1 MKTVVAVSIDSSLAS
16 QLQKKTKGTRSR
28 IVERALRAYLKG
40 ETDYSIQD
48 VETKILATVLM
59 TRLQQE
65 NDWNHTPLS
74 LMLMELRES
83 L

>member
-1 MKTVVAVSIDSSLAS
+1 MKTVVAISIDTSLAS

-74 LMLMELRES
+74 LMLMELRET

>member
-1 MKTVVAVSIDSSLAS
+1 MKTVVAISIDTSLAS

>member
-1 MKTVVAVSIDSSLAS
+1 MKTVIAVSIDTNLAK
-16 QLQKKTKGTRSR
+16 QLERKTKGTRSR
-28 IVERALRAYLKG
+28 TVERALRAYLDG
-40 ETDYSIQD
+40 ESDYSIQD

-59 TRLQQE
+59 TRLQRE

-74 LMLMELRES
+74 MMLMELRES

>member
-1 MKTVVAVSIDSSLAS
+1 MKTVVAVSIDTALAS